1 MFLRGRGIG
10 ASSLT
15 FASGNAAPTG
25 QLSLPSFNIFL
36 RAASAGGP
44 RSMKSSIDDGRETPA

>member
-25 QLSLPSFNIFL
+25 QLSLPSFKYL
-36 RAASAGGP
+36 LEGRQRRRP
-44 RSMKSSIDDGRETPA
+44 EIDEIEHR